1 MEILISELTQ
11 AIDINPCHRTI
22 VFNTCEII
30 NMSGDILNADENFE
44 DKDDYGFIQQF
55 FKKALIIIDENTRT
69 QLMKMHRTQ
78 KLNTYEQLFN
88 NTISEN
94 IDETK

>member
-1 MEILISELTQ
+1 MLISEFLQ
-11 AIDINPCHRTI
+11 ALDMNPFPRKI
-22 VFNTCEII
+22 VCNNFEVIH
-30 NMSGDILNADENFE
+30 MSGDILNADENVE

-78 KLNTYEQLFN
+78 KLNIDEQLFN

>member
-30 NMSGDILNADENFE
+30 NMSGDILNADENAE
-44 DKDDYGFIQQF
+44 GKDDYGFTGSF
-55 FKKALIIIDENTRT
+55 
-69 QLMKMHRTQ
+69 
-78 KLNTYEQLFN
+78 
-88 NTISEN
+88 SEK
-94 IDETK
+94 ILLL